1 MDSKIIF
8 TPEQLVSALLAICAA
23 VISISAAINAA
34 AQWVNKL
41 SKPEKRQNERITA
54 CEEELEKHSEFIQSS
69 DERLESIE
77 TALKVNQKSMLAL
90 LKHAINGNDID
101 QLKKAERDLE
111 EYLVEK
117 I

>member
-1 MDSKIIF
+1 MDSRIVF
-8 TPEQLVSALLAICAA
+8 TPEQLISALLGICAA

-41 SKPEKRQNERITA
+41 SKPEKKQNERITA

-69 DERLESIE
+69 EERLGNIE
-77 TALKVNQKSMLAL
+77 TALKINQKSMLAL

>member
-1 MDSKIIF
+1 MGTRIAF
-8 TPEQLVSALLAICAA
+8 TPEQLISAFLAICAA

-41 SKPEKRQNERITA
+41 NKPEKRQNERIAA
-54 CEEELEKHSEFIQSS
+54 CEEKLEKHSEFMQSS
-69 DERLESIE
+69 EERLGNIE
-77 TALKVNQKSMLAL
+77 TALKINQKSMLAL

-101 QLKKAERDLE
+101 QLKRAERDLE

>member
-1 MDSKIIF
+1 MGTRIVF
-8 TPEQLVSALLAICAA
+8 TPEQLISALLGICAA

-69 DERLESIE
+69 EERLGNIE
-77 TALKVNQKSMLAL
+77 TALKINQKSMLAL